1 MGGMGAGWVGLG
13 AGWFDG
19 LGAGW
24 SDTSGGAGSPPVFA
38 MRADRPLAENTV
50 TSYVGAQ
57 YPESAWDPDLVSL
70 LILPEFLALTTAGNQ
85 PAYQAINVPA
95 RPQIT
100 QQMIDQM
107 LELAV
112 TERPEALGEIVQ
124 QHQNFQVC
132 WLQLLMI
139 TRNSHPNTFL
149 LMKLAARV
157 GEFSMM
163 YFKRMTVPDNMHA
176 ARPSQICPTLY
187 PPVAV
192 QGHSSYPAG
201 HAIIGTLT
209 SQCLAEVVPKHGV
222 ALQLLADRVGRNRV
236 IAGLHFQIDIDVGA
250 NIGVQL
256 HDLIIQ
262 CPLYKTT
269 RTAAKKEW

>member
-1 MGGMGAGWVGLG
+1 MGGMGAGWVGFG

-24 SDTSGGAGSPPVFA
+24 TDTSGGSGSPSVFA
-38 MRADRPLAENTV
+38 MRADRPLAENPV
-50 TSYVGAQ
+50 PSNFNAQ
-57 YPESAWDPDLVSL
+57 YPANAWDPDLVSL
-70 LILPEFLALTTAGNQ
+70 LILPEFLALTTPGGQ
-85 PAYQAINVPA
+85 PSYQAINVPP
-95 RPQIT
+95 RPVIAQAD
-100 QQMIDQM
+100 IDQM

-157 GEFSMM
+157 GELMMM
-163 YFKRMTVPDNMHA
+163 YFKRMTVPDNLHA
-176 ARPSQICPTLY
+176 ARPSQICPTLF

-201 HAIIGTLT
+201 HALIGTLT
-209 SQCLAEVVPKHGV
+209 SQCLTDVVPQHTN
-222 ALQLLADRVGRNRV
+222 ALQLLADRAGRNRI
-236 IAGLHFQIDIDVGA
+236 IAGLHFPIDIQVGA
-250 NIGVQL
+250 NLGVQL
-256 HDLIIQ
+256 YNLIVK

-269 RTAAKKEW
+269 LAAAKNEW